1 MSKII
6 FSIMDHNSFASSF
19 RFPRPL
25 AGEGEGEGLTAVA
38 PPSPLILS
46 LQGRARRFLRA
57 AVCAAIAAVTATLVH
72 FVFVL
77 SVSKV
82 EAQSDFFKGKQMK
95 IVVGASAGA
104 ASDLYA
110 RAVAQHLPKQIPGR
124 PEIVVQNMPGGG
136 SMTAAN
142 YIYSVAKPDGLTLG
156 AVTAPIYFAQ
166 LLGRKEAQFDWA
178 KFSWIGTPEEN
189 DELFFMR
196 SDQPYKTLLDL
207 RKTGEAPRC
216 GASGVGSTGFY
227 IPKLL
232 EEIFGV
238 KINMV
243 TGYPGAAD
251 IDLAVEKNEI
261 HCRGTTIS
269 AFFGREP
276 GKTWA
281 KNGFVRF
288 LVQTG
293 DKRNH
298 RLPDTPTIW
307 EMMDQE
313 KGDKSMDAKKRLARV
328 VLGPGAFGRPI
339 LATPGIP
346 TDRVKILRDAYMN
359 MLKDGEFVAEA
370 KKRQWEIAPVSG
382 ERLEALAKEVIH
394 QPADIVE
401 RMKKV
406 MGE

>member
-1 MSKII
+1 MRNLLFSLFFI
-6 FSIMDHNSFASSF
+6 FINVSS
-19 RFPRPL
+19 
-25 AGEGEGEGLTAVA
+25 
-38 PPSPLILS
+38 S
-46 LQGRARRFLRA
+46 Q
-57 AVCAAIAAVTATLVH
+57 
-72 FVFVL
+72 
-77 SVSKV
+77 
-82 EAQSDFFKGKQMK
+82 AQSDFYKNKQMK

-110 RAVAQHLPKQIPGR
+110 RVVANHLPKQIPGK
-124 PEIVVQNMPGGG
+124 PEIIVQNMPGGG
-136 SMTAAN
+136 SLTAAN
-142 YIYSVAKPDGLTLG
+142 YVYSVARPDGLTLG

-166 LLGRKEAQFDWA
+166 LLGRKEVQFDWA
-178 KFSWIGTPEEN
+178 KFTWIGTPEEN
-189 DELFFMR
+189 DELFFLR
-196 SDQPYKTLLDL
+196 SDQPYKTLLEL
-207 RKTGEAPRC
+207 RKAPEPPRC
-216 GASGVGSTGFY
+216 GASGVGSTGYY

-232 EEIFGV
+232 EEVFAV

-251 IDLAVEKNEI
+251 VDLAVEKNEV

-288 LVQTG
+288 LVRTG

-307 EMMDQE
+307 ELMDQD
-313 KGDKSMDAKKRLARV
+313 KGTDAKKRLARV

-346 TDRVKILRDAYMN
+346 PDRVKLLRDAYAN
-359 MLKDGEFVAEA
+359 MLKDPEFVAEA
-370 KKRQWEIAPVSG
+370 KKRQWELNPVSG
-382 ERLEALAKEVIH
+382 ERLEALAKEVIQ
-394 QPADIVE
+394 QPADIIE

-406 MGE
+406 MGES

>member
-1 MSKII
+1 MWSVRLIVC
-6 FSIMDHNSFASSF
+6 SVVL
-19 RFPRPL
+19 L
-25 AGEGEGEGLTAVA
+25 AAQL
-38 PPSPLILS
+38 
-46 LQGRARRFLRA
+46 
-57 AVCAAIAAVTATLVH
+57 
-72 FVFVL
+72 
-77 SVSKV
+77 
-82 EAQSDFFKGKQMK
+82 EAQSDFYKGKQIK

-110 RAVAQHLPKQIPGR
+110 RVVAQHLPKQILGK
-124 PEIVVQNMPGGG
+124 PEAIVQNMPGGG

-142 YIYSVAKPDGLTLG
+142 YVYSIAKPDGLTLG

-166 LLGRKEAQFDWA
+166 LLGRKEVQFDWA
-178 KFSWIGTPEEN
+178 KFTWIGTPEEN
-189 DELFFMR
+189 DELLFIR

-207 RKTGEAPRC
+207 RKAAEAPRC
-216 GASGVGSTGFY
+216 GASGVGSTGYY

-232 EEIFGV
+232 EEVFGLR
-238 KINMV
+238 INMV

-251 IDLAVEKNEI
+251 VDIAVEKNEI

-293 DKRNH
+293 DQRNH

-307 EMMDQE
+307 ELMEQE
-313 KGDKSMDAKKRLARV
+313 KGMDAKKRLARV

-346 TDRVKILRDAYMN
+346 AERVKLLREAYAN
-359 MLKDGEFVAEA
+359 MLKDPEFVAEA
-370 KKRQWEIAPVSG
+370 KKRQWELAPVSG

-394 QPADIVE
+394 QPPDIVE
-401 RMKKV
+401 RMKKI
-406 MGE
+406 MGES

>member
-1 MSKII
+1 MKRVI
-6 FSIMDHNSFASSF
+6 FAIVCLHFLA
-19 RFPRPL
+19 PL
-25 AGEGEGEGLTAVA
+25 LN
-38 PPSPLILS
+38 
-46 LQGRARRFLRA
+46 
-57 AVCAAIAAVTATLVH
+57 
-72 FVFVL
+72 
-77 SVSKV
+77 
-82 EAQSDFFKGKQMK
+82 AQSDFYKGKQIK
-95 IVVGASAGA
+95 IVVGASVGA

-110 RAVAQHLPKQIPGR
+110 RVVAHHLPKQIPGK
-124 PEIVVQNMPGGG
+124 PDIIVQNMTGGG
-136 SMTAAN
+136 SITAAN
-142 YIYSVAKPDGLTLG
+142 YVYSVAKPDGLTLG

-166 LLGRKEAQFDWA
+166 LLGRKEVQFDWS
-178 KFSWIGTPEEN
+178 KFTWIGTPEEN
-189 DELFFMR
+189 DELFFLR

-207 RKTGEAPRC
+207 RKASEPPRC

-232 EEIFGV
+232 EEIFSL

-251 IDLAVEKNEI
+251 IDVAVEKNEV

-276 GKTWA
+276 GRTWA

-293 DKRNH
+293 DRKNH
-298 RLPDTPTIW
+298 RLPHTPTIW
-307 EMMDQE
+307 ELMEQE
-313 KGDKSMDAKKRLARV
+313 KVTEANKRLARV
-328 VLGPGAFGRPI
+328 VLGPGSFGRPI

-346 TDRVKILRDAYMN
+346 YDRVKMLRDAYN
-359 MLKDGEFVAEA
+359 QMLKDPEFLADA
-370 KKRQWEIAPVSG
+370 NKRQWEIHPVSG
-382 ERLEALAKEVIH
+382 EKLEALAKEVIN
-394 QPADIVE
+394 QPPEIIE

>member
-1 MSKII
+1 MGLEKTAISG
-6 FSIMDHNSFASSF
+6 
-19 RFPRPL
+19 L
-25 AGEGEGEGLTAVA
+25 AK
-38 PPSPLILS
+38 
-46 LQGRARRFLRA
+46 
-57 AVCAAIAAVTATLVH
+57 
-72 FVFVL
+72 VL
-77 SVSKV
+77 SALLLVSFFSPPV
-82 EAQSDFFKGKQMK
+82 DAQSDFYKGKQMK

-110 RAVAQHLPKQIPGR
+110 RVVAGHLPNQLPGK
-124 PEIVVQNMPGGG
+124 PEMIVQNMPGGG
-136 SMTAAN
+136 SITAAN
-142 YIYSVAKPDGLTLG
+142 YVYSVAKPDGLTLG

-178 KFSWIGTPEEN
+178 KFTWIGTPEEN
-189 DELFFMR
+189 DELFFIR
-196 SDQPYKTLLDL
+196 SDWPQKTLLDL
-207 RKTGEAPRC
+207 RKASEAPRC

-232 EEIFGV
+232 EDVFDV

-251 IDLAVEKNEI
+251 VDLAVEKNEV
-261 HCRGTTIS
+261 HCRGTTIN

-276 GKTWA
+276 GRTWA

-293 DKRNH
+293 DRRNR
-298 RLPDTPTIW
+298 RLPDIPTIW
-307 EMMDQE
+307 ELMDQE
-313 KGDKSMDAKKRLARV
+313 KIPETKRRLARV

-346 TDRVKILRDAYMN
+346 SDRVKLLRDAYTK
-359 MLKDGEFVAEA
+359 MLRDPEFVAEA
-370 KKRQWEIAPVSG
+370 NKRQWEINPVSG

-394 QPADIVE
+394 QPPDIIE

-406 MGE
+406 MGEQ

>member
-1 MSKII
+1 MWSVRLIVC
-6 FSIMDHNSFASSF
+6 SVVL
-19 RFPRPL
+19 L
-25 AGEGEGEGLTAVA
+25 AAQL
-38 PPSPLILS
+38 
-46 LQGRARRFLRA
+46 
-57 AVCAAIAAVTATLVH
+57 
-72 FVFVL
+72 
-77 SVSKV
+77 
-82 EAQSDFFKGKQMK
+82 EAQSDFYKGKQIK

-110 RAVAQHLPKQIPGR
+110 RVVAQHLPKQILGK
-124 PEIVVQNMPGGG
+124 PEAIVQNMPGGG

-142 YIYSVAKPDGLTLG
+142 YVYSVAKPDGLTLG

-166 LLGRKEAQFDWA
+166 LLGRKEVQFDWA
-178 KFSWIGTPEEN
+178 KFTWIGTPEEN
-189 DELFFMR
+189 DELLFIR

-207 RKTGEAPRC
+207 RKAVEAPRC
-216 GASGVGSTGFY
+216 GASGVGSTGYY

-232 EEIFGV
+232 EEVFGLR
-238 KINMV
+238 INMV

-251 IDLAVEKNEI
+251 VDIAVEKNEI

-293 DKRNH
+293 DQRNH

-307 EMMDQE
+307 ELMEQE
-313 KGDKSMDAKKRLARV
+313 KGMDAKKRLARV

-346 TDRVKILRDAYMN
+346 AERVKLLREAYAN
-359 MLKDGEFVAEA
+359 MLKDPEFVAEA
-370 KKRQWEIAPVSG
+370 KKRQWELAPVSG

-394 QPADIVE
+394 QPPDIVE
-401 RMKKV
+401 RMKKI
-406 MGE
+406 MGES

>member
-1 MSKII
+1 VKPAL
-6 FSIMDHNSFASSF
+6 SIVFLV
-19 RFPRPL
+19 L
-25 AGEGEGEGLTAVA
+25 ALG
-38 PPSPLILS
+38 S
-46 LQGRARRFLRA
+46 A
-57 AVCAAIAAVTATLVH
+57 AH
-72 FVFVL
+72 G
-77 SVSKV
+77 
-82 EAQSDFFKGKQMK
+82 QSDFFKGKQMK

-110 RAVAQHLPKQIPGR
+110 RVVATHLPKQIPGK
-124 PEIVVQNMPGGG
+124 PEIIVQNMPGGG
-136 SMTAAN
+136 SLTAAN
-142 YIYSVAKPDGLTLG
+142 YVYGVAKPDGLTLG

-178 KFSWIGTPEEN
+178 KFTWIGTPEEN
-189 DELFFMR
+189 DELFFIR
-196 SDQPYKTLLDL
+196 SDLPYKTLLDL
-207 RKTGEAPRC
+207 RKASDPPRC

-232 EEIFGV
+232 EEVFGF
-238 KINMV
+238 KLNMV

-251 IDLAVEKNEI
+251 VDLAVEKNEV

-293 DKRNH
+293 DKRNP
-298 RLPDTPTIW
+298 RLPEIPTIW
-307 EMMDQE
+307 ELMEQE
-313 KGDKSMDAKKRLARV
+313 KAGDAKKRLARV

-346 TDRVKILRDAYMN
+346 ADRVKALRDAYSN
-359 MLKDGEFVAEA
+359 MLKDSEFVAEA

-394 QPADIVE
+394 QPPDVIE

-406 MGE
+406 MGES

>member
-1 MSKII
+1 MRNLWFLLFFILI
-6 FSIMDHNSFASSF
+6 HASS
-19 RFPRPL
+19 
-25 AGEGEGEGLTAVA
+25 G
-38 PPSPLILS
+38 
-46 LQGRARRFLRA
+46 Q
-57 AVCAAIAAVTATLVH
+57 
-72 FVFVL
+72 
-77 SVSKV
+77 
-82 EAQSDFFKGKQMK
+82 AQSDFFKGKQMK

-110 RAVAQHLPKQIPGR
+110 RVVANFLPKQIPGK
-124 PEIVVQNMPGGG
+124 PEIIVQNMPGGG
-136 SMTAAN
+136 SLTAAN
-142 YIYSVAKPDGLTLG
+142 YVYSVAKPDGLTLG

-166 LLGRKEAQFDWA
+166 LLGRKEVQFDWA
-178 KFSWIGTPEEN
+178 KFTWIGTPEEN
-189 DELFFMR
+189 DELFFLR

-207 RKTGEAPRC
+207 RKAADAPRC
-216 GASGVGSTGFY
+216 GASGVGSTGYY

-232 EEIFGV
+232 EEVFAV

-251 IDLAVEKNEI
+251 VDLAVEKNEV

-298 RLPDTPTIW
+298 RLPETPTIW
-307 EMMDQE
+307 ELMDQE
-313 KGDKSMDAKKRLARV
+313 KAMDAKKRLARV

-346 TDRVKILRDAYMN
+346 PERVKILRDAYVN
-359 MLKDGEFVAEA
+359 MLKDSEFVAEA
-370 KKRQWEIAPVSG
+370 KKRQWEINPVSG
-382 ERLEALAKEVIH
+382 ERLEALAKEVIN

-406 MGE
+406 MGEP

>member
-1 MSKII
+1 MWSVRLIVCSVVLLASK
-6 FSIMDHNSFASSF
+6 
-19 RFPRPL
+19 L
-25 AGEGEGEGLTAVA
+25 
-38 PPSPLILS
+38 
-46 LQGRARRFLRA
+46 
-57 AVCAAIAAVTATLVH
+57 
-72 FVFVL
+72 
-77 SVSKV
+77 
-82 EAQSDFFKGKQMK
+82 EAQSDFYKGKQIK

-110 RAVAQHLPKQIPGR
+110 RVVAQHLPKQILGK
-124 PEIVVQNMPGGG
+124 PEAIVQNMPGGG

-142 YIYSVAKPDGLTLG
+142 YVYSVAKPDGLTLG

-166 LLGRKEAQFDWA
+166 LLGRKEVQFDWA
-178 KFSWIGTPEEN
+178 KFTWIGTPEEN
-189 DELFFMR
+189 DELLFIR

-207 RKTGEAPRC
+207 RKAAEAPRC
-216 GASGVGSTGFY
+216 GASGVGSTGYY

-232 EEIFGV
+232 EEVFGLR
-238 KINMV
+238 INMV

-251 IDLAVEKNEI
+251 VDIAVEKNEI

-293 DKRNH
+293 DQRNH

-307 EMMDQE
+307 ELMEQE
-313 KGDKSMDAKKRLARV
+313 KGMDAKKRLARV

-346 TDRVKILRDAYMN
+346 AERVKLLREAYAN
-359 MLKDGEFVAEA
+359 MLKDPEFVAEA
-370 KKRQWEIAPVSG
+370 KKRQWELAPVSG

-394 QPADIVE
+394 QPPDIVE
-401 RMKKV
+401 RMKKI
-406 MGE
+406 MGES

>member
-1 MSKII
+1 MQTALLIVLLLLI
-6 FSIMDHNSFASSF
+6 HSSGV
-19 RFPRPL
+19 R
-25 AGEGEGEGLTAVA
+25 
-38 PPSPLILS
+38 
-46 LQGRARRFLRA
+46 
-57 AVCAAIAAVTATLVH
+57 
-72 FVFVL
+72 
-77 SVSKV
+77 
-82 EAQSDFFKGKQMK
+82 AQSDFFKGKQMK

-110 RAVAQHLPKQIPGR
+110 RMVANHLPKQIAGR
-124 PEIVVQNMPGGG
+124 PEIIVQNMPGGG
-136 SMTAAN
+136 SLTAAN
-142 YIYSVAKPDGLTLG
+142 YVYSVAKPDGLTLG

-166 LLGRKEAQFDWA
+166 LLGRKEVQFDWA
-178 KFSWIGTPEEN
+178 KFTWIGTPEEN
-189 DELFFMR
+189 DELVFIR

-207 RKTGEAPRC
+207 RKAADPPRC

-227 IPKLL
+227 IPKLI

-238 KINMV
+238 RINVV

-251 IDLAVEKNEI
+251 VDLAVEKNEI

-307 EMMDQE
+307 ELMDQE
-313 KGDKSMDAKKRLARV
+313 KGMDAKKRLSRV

-346 TDRVKILRDAYMN
+346 PDRVKLLRDAYLN
-359 MLKDGEFVAEA
+359 MLKDPEFAAEA

-382 ERLEALAKEVIH
+382 ERLEALAKEVIN
-394 QPADIVE
+394 QPPDIIE

-406 MGE
+406 MGES

>member
-1 MSKII
+1 MNRAFFILLLII
-6 FSIMDHNSFASSF
+6 
-19 RFPRPL
+19 
-25 AGEGEGEGLTAVA
+25 
-38 PPSPLILS
+38 
-46 LQGRARRFLRA
+46 LRA
-57 AVCAAIAAVTATLVH
+57 SAV
-72 FVFVL
+72 
-77 SVSKV
+77 
-82 EAQSDFFKGKQMK
+82 EGQSDFYKGRQMK

-110 RAVAQHLPKQIPGR
+110 RVVAAHLPKQIPGK
-124 PEIVVQNMPGGG
+124 PEIIVQNMPGGG

-142 YIYSVAKPDGLTLG
+142 YVYSVAKPDGLTLG

-166 LLGRKEAQFDWA
+166 LLGRKEVQFDWA
-178 KFSWIGTPEEN
+178 KFTWIGTPEEN
-189 DELFFMR
+189 DELLFIR

-207 RKTGEAPRC
+207 RKAAEAPRC
-216 GASGVGSTGFY
+216 GASGVGSTGYY

-232 EEIFGV
+232 EEVFGL

-251 IDLAVEKNEI
+251 VDIAVEKNEI

-293 DKRNH
+293 DQRNH

-307 EMMDQE
+307 ELMDQE
-313 KGDKSMDAKKRLARV
+313 KGMDAKKRLARV

-346 TDRVKILRDAYMN
+346 AERVKLLREAYTN
-359 MLKDGEFVAEA
+359 MLKEPEFVAEA
-370 KKRQWEIAPVSG
+370 KRRQWELAPVSG

-401 RMKKV
+401 RMKKI
-406 MGE
+406 MGES

>member
-1 MSKII
+1 MG
-6 FSIMDHNSFASSF
+6 NLSFLLSF
-19 RFPRPL
+19 IL
-25 AGEGEGEGLTAVA
+25 IHA
-38 PPSPLILS
+38 PI
-46 LQGRARRFLRA
+46 
-57 AVCAAIAAVTATLVH
+57 T
-72 FVFVL
+72 
-77 SVSKV
+77 
-82 EAQSDFFKGKQMK
+82 EAQSDFYKGKQMK

-110 RAVAQHLPKQIPGR
+110 RVVAQHLPKQISGK
-124 PEIVVQNMPGGG
+124 PEIIVQNMPGGG

-142 YIYSVAKPDGLTLG
+142 YVYSVAKPDGLTLG

-166 LLGRKEAQFDWA
+166 LLGRKEVQFDWA
-178 KFSWIGTPEEN
+178 KFTWIGTPEEN
-189 DELFFMR
+189 DELFFLR

-207 RKTGEAPRC
+207 RKASEPPRC

-232 EEIFGV
+232 EEVFGV
-238 KINMV
+238 KLNMV
-243 TGYPGAAD
+243 TGYPGASD
-251 IDLAVEKNEI
+251 VDLAVEKNEI

-276 GKTWA
+276 GKSWA

-293 DKRNH
+293 DKRNQ
-298 RLPDTPTIW
+298 RLPEVPTIW
-307 EMMDQE
+307 ELMDQE
-313 KGDKSMDAKKRLARV
+313 KNDKGIDAKKRLARV

-339 LATPGIP
+339 LAAPGIP
-346 TDRVKILRDAYMN
+346 TDRVKLLRDGYMN
-359 MLKDGEFVAEA
+359 MLKDAEFVAEA

-394 QPADIVE
+394 QPPDIVE

-406 MGE
+406 MGES

>member
-1 MSKII
+1 ME
-6 FSIMDHNSFASSF
+6 MA
-19 RFPRPL
+19 R
-25 AGEGEGEGLTAVA
+25 
-38 PPSPLILS
+38 ILF
-46 LQGRARRFLRA
+46 FL
-57 AVCAAIAAVTATLVH
+57 L
-72 FVFVL
+72 FVL
-77 SVSKV
+77 IRVAAV
-82 EAQSDFFKGKQMK
+82 EAQSDFYSGKQMK
-95 IVVGASAGA
+95 IIVGASAGA

-110 RAVAQHLPKQIPGR
+110 RVVANHLPKQIPGK
-124 PEIVVQNMPGGG
+124 PEIIVQNMPGGG

-142 YIYSVAKPDGLTLG
+142 YVYSVAKPDGLTLG

-178 KFSWIGTPEEN
+178 KFTWIGTPEEN
-189 DELFFMR
+189 DELFFIR
-196 SDQPYKTLLDL
+196 ADQPYKTLLDL
-207 RKTGEAPRC
+207 RKATEAPRC

-232 EEIFGV
+232 EEVFNV

-251 IDLAVEKNEI
+251 VDIAVEKNEV

-276 GKTWA
+276 GRTWA

-293 DKRNH
+293 DKRNR
-298 RLPDTPTIW
+298 RLPDAPTIW
-307 EMMDQE
+307 ELMDQE
-313 KGDKSMDAKKRLARV
+313 KAPEATRRLARV
-328 VLGPGAFGRPI
+328 VLGAGAFGRPI

-346 TDRVKILRDAYMN
+346 PDRVKLLRAAYSK
-359 MLKDGEFVAEA
+359 MLKDPEFLADA
-370 KKRQWEIAPVSG
+370 NKRQWEIHPVSG
-382 ERLEALAKEVIH
+382 ERLETLAKEVIN
-394 QPADIVE
+394 QPPDIVE

>member
-1 MSKII
+1 MNMQMAWLIV
-6 FSIMDHNSFASSF
+6 
-19 RFPRPL
+19 L
-25 AGEGEGEGLTAVA
+25 LLLVA
-38 PPSPLILS
+38 RSDVI
-46 LQGRARRFLRA
+46 
-57 AVCAAIAAVTATLVH
+57 
-72 FVFVL
+72 
-77 SVSKV
+77 
-82 EAQSDFFKGKQMK
+82 AQSDFFKGKQMK

-110 RAVAQHLPKQIPGR
+110 RVVANYLPKHIPGK
-124 PEIVVQNMPGGG
+124 PEIIVQNMPGGG
-136 SMTAAN
+136 SVTAAN
-142 YIYSVAKPDGLTLG
+142 YVYSVARPDGLTLG

-166 LLGRKEAQFDWA
+166 LLGRKEVQFDWA
-178 KFSWIGTPEEN
+178 KFTWIGTPEEN
-189 DELFFMR
+189 DELLFVR

-207 RKTGEAPRC
+207 RKAGEPLRC

-227 IPKLL
+227 IPKLI
-232 EEIFGV
+232 EEIFGAR
-238 KINMV
+238 INVV

-251 IDLAVEKNEI
+251 VDLAVEKNEV

-276 GKTWA
+276 GRTWA

-288 LVQTG
+288 LMQTG

-307 EMMDQE
+307 ELMDQE
-313 KGDKSMDAKKRLARV
+313 KGVDAKKRLARV

-346 TDRVKILRDAYMN
+346 ADRVKLLRDAYMN
-359 MLKDGEFVAEA
+359 MLKDPEFLAEA
-370 KKRQWEIAPVSG
+370 KKRQWEIVPVSG
-382 ERLEALAKEVIH
+382 ERLEVLAKEVIN
-394 QPADIVE
+394 QPPDIIE

-406 MGE
+406 MGES

>member
-1 MSKII
+1 MSRGLLILLLI
-6 FSIMDHNSFASSF
+6 AAHNSSA
-19 RFPRPL
+19 
-25 AGEGEGEGLTAVA
+25 
-38 PPSPLILS
+38 
-46 LQGRARRFLRA
+46 Q
-57 AVCAAIAAVTATLVH
+57 
-72 FVFVL
+72 
-77 SVSKV
+77 
-82 EAQSDFFKGKQMK
+82 AQSDFYKGKQIK

-110 RAVAQHLPKQIPGR
+110 RAIAQHLPKQLPGK
-124 PEIVVQNMPGGG
+124 PEIIVQNMPGGG

-142 YIYSVAKPDGLTLG
+142 YVYSVAKPDGLTLG

-166 LLGRKEAQFDWA
+166 LLGRKEVQFDWA
-178 KFSWIGTPEEN
+178 KFTWIGTPEEN

-207 RKTGEAPRC
+207 RKATEAPRC

-232 EEIFGV
+232 EEVFGV
-238 KINMV
+238 RLNMV

-251 IDLAVEKNEI
+251 IDIAVEKNEI

-276 GKTWA
+276 GKSWA

-293 DKRNH
+293 DKRNP
-298 RLPDTPTIW
+298 RLPEVPTIW
-307 EMMDQE
+307 ELMEQE
-313 KGDKSMDAKKRLARV
+313 KNDKSMDAKKRLARV

-339 LATPGIP
+339 LATPGIS
-346 TDRVKILRDAYMN
+346 TDRTKVLRDAYAN
-359 MLKDGEFVAEA
+359 MLRDSEFVAEA

-394 QPADIVE
+394 QSPDIVE

-406 MGE
+406 MGES

>member
-1 MSKII
+1 MWSVRLVVC
-6 FSIMDHNSFASSF
+6 SIVLFAAQ
-19 RFPRPL
+19 L
-25 AGEGEGEGLTAVA
+25 
-38 PPSPLILS
+38 
-46 LQGRARRFLRA
+46 
-57 AVCAAIAAVTATLVH
+57 
-72 FVFVL
+72 
-77 SVSKV
+77 
-82 EAQSDFFKGKQMK
+82 EAQSDFYKGKQIK

-110 RAVAQHLPKQIPGR
+110 RVVAQHLPKQILGK
-124 PEIVVQNMPGGG
+124 PEAIVQNMPGGG

-142 YIYSVAKPDGLTLG
+142 YVYSVAKPDGLTLG
-156 AVTAPIYFAQ
+156 AVTSPIYFAQ
-166 LLGRKEAQFDWA
+166 LLGRKEVQFDWA
-178 KFSWIGTPEEN
+178 KFTWIGTPEEN
-189 DELFFMR
+189 DELLFIR

-207 RKTGEAPRC
+207 RKAAEAPRC
-216 GASGVGSTGFY
+216 GASGVGSTGYY

-232 EEIFGV
+232 EEVFGL

-251 IDLAVEKNEI
+251 VDIAVEKNEI

-293 DKRNH
+293 DQRNH

-307 EMMDQE
+307 ELMDQE
-313 KGDKSMDAKKRLARV
+313 KGMDAKKRLARV

-346 TDRVKILRDAYMN
+346 AERVKLLREAYAN
-359 MLKDGEFVAEA
+359 MMKDPEFVAEA
-370 KKRQWEIAPVSG
+370 KKRQWELAPVSG

-394 QPADIVE
+394 QPPDIVE
-401 RMKKV
+401 RMKKI
-406 MGE
+406 MGES

>member
-1 MSKII
+1 MNRVLFILL
-6 FSIMDHNSFASSF
+6 F
-19 RFPRPL
+19 
-25 AGEGEGEGLTAVA
+25 
-38 PPSPLILS
+38 LILQAS
-46 LQGRARRFLRA
+46 LAEG
-57 AVCAAIAAVTATLVH
+57 
-72 FVFVL
+72 
-77 SVSKV
+77 
-82 EAQSDFFKGKQMK
+82 QSDFFKGKQMK

-110 RAVAQHLPKQIPGR
+110 RVVAAHLPKQIAGKPD
-124 PEIVVQNMPGGG
+124 IIVQNMPGGG

-142 YIYSVAKPDGLTLG
+142 YVYSVAKPDGLTLG

-166 LLGRKEAQFDWA
+166 LLGRKEVQFDWA
-178 KFSWIGTPEEN
+178 KFTWIGTPEEN
-189 DELFFMR
+189 DELLFIR

-207 RKTGEAPRC
+207 RKAAEAPRC

-232 EEIFGV
+232 EEVFGL

-251 IDLAVEKNEI
+251 VDIAVEKNEI

-298 RLPDTPTIW
+298 RVPDTPTIW
-307 EMMDQE
+307 ELMNQE
-313 KGDKSMDAKKRLARV
+313 KGMDAKKQLARV

-346 TDRVKILRDAYMN
+346 AERVKLLREAYAN
-359 MLKDGEFVAEA
+359 MLKDPEFVAEA

-394 QPADIVE
+394 QPPEIVE
-401 RMKKV
+401 RMKKI
-406 MGE
+406 MGES